1 MVWDLT
7 RKEWES
13 DRGSYERKNS
23 HCFDKIKVTFVES
36 QKRTHSACAEQCR
49 AGGQATELIER
60 KSLKLILTGPKPG
73 A

>member
-1 MVWDLT
+1 MIGVLT
-7 RKEWES
+7 K
-13 DRGSYERKNS
+13 G
-23 HCFDKIKVTFVES
+23 KIAIALIKLQVTFVES